1 MSGLLAYFQYQAL
14 FLWLVLAA
22 GWTLSAVNRR
32 RERLRRLG
40 HHKVHRCGGGGGSCG
55 GGGGV
60 YFAPNSAGRIEKGS
74 GSRSG
79 YTLANRSPDGAI
91 AVAGDDAR
99 HLTTSPICGVVASGN
114 GYGGGATGANGDADM
129 GGAVRRAAA
138 SQARLRCGSYTHP
151 SPAVLPPVC
160 AVMPVKGC
168 RPHSLNNWKSLLD
181 LQYGA
186 DLEFVFVVESREDA
200 AVSALEELLN
210 QTGCEAPGAP
220 GRKTGVKMRVVVA
233 GLAQSCSQ
241 KAHNLCAGIESCD
254 PRVARE
260 QGYIL
265 CLDDDV
271 ALHPG
276 SLRDLVEDLQRRP
289 DVFMATGYPYDVP
302 PPGSSF
308 AAYLALA
315 YHLPLLI
322 AFSIAPDTAFV
333 WGGCML
339 LRADRL
345 LPGDPGGLLR
355 AWRNGGYSDDLILAS
370 YCTER
375 RLGIRVPPFA
385 IFPQRLDA
393 SMTWAAWLNYLHR
406 QLFVLDT
413 YTNEHNRKTNHT
425 MMWLHS
431 ILSWL
436 LVLPSLAVLQG
447 ARRAC
452 NSRRRRPPW
461 TRCRHGAT
469 TAVATAAGGGGR
481 GGGGLGGGALRTR
494 LHDSRDLGLVPGAV
508 PQPCRTTRTPLVVS
522 LGSPVGG
529 NDAVQCRTAGSHD
542 VHLLC
547 PHGCLGRG
555 GVSETRGE
563 SHPDLPAIGVGV
575 EGGREG
581 AGIIPHHPPSSPPHH
596 KFGSKSADCGSGHN
610 KRALA
615 HVFLG
620 CVGCLGFDDR
630 GVSPLLIILT
640 RMLMCVCVCV
650 ARVCVC
656 VCVCVSRVCVCVCG
670 EKK

>member
-1 MSGLLAYFQYQAL
+1 
-14 FLWLVLAA
+14 
-22 GWTLSAVNRR
+22 
-32 RERLRRLG
+32 
-40 HHKVHRCGGGGGSCG
+40 
-55 GGGGV
+55 
-60 YFAPNSAGRIEKGS
+60 
-74 GSRSG
+74 
-79 YTLANRSPDGAI
+79 
-91 AVAGDDAR
+91 
-99 HLTTSPICGVVASGN
+99 
-114 GYGGGATGANGDADM
+114 M

-436 LVLPSLAVLQG
+436 LVLPSLAALLTLVTQFCKALVG
-447 ARRAC
+447 LAIAAAVG
-452 NSRRRRPPW
+452 
-461 TRCRHGAT
+461 RHGLVAGT
-469 TAVATAAGGGGR
+469 APLLPLLQLPGGAVAVAAGWAAAHCALVFMTAEILALFRVLSPNPVVQHVPLSWFRWGRLWAAMMLSNAVLPVVMTYTYFVPTVVWGGVVYRKRGGR
-481 GGGGLGGGALRTR
+481 VT
-494 LHDSRDLGLVPGAV
+494 PI
-508 PQPCRTTRTPLVVS
+508 CRR
-522 LGSPVGG
+522 
-529 NDAVQCRTAGSHD
+529 
-542 VHLLC
+542 
-547 PHGCLGRG
+547 
-555 GVSETRGE
+555 
-563 SHPDLPAIGVGV
+563 
-575 EGGREG
+575 
-581 AGIIPHHPPSSPPHH
+581 
-596 KFGSKSADCGSGHN
+596 
-610 KRALA
+610 
-615 HVFLG
+615 
-620 CVGCLGFDDR
+620 
-630 GVSPLLIILT
+630 
-640 RMLMCVCVCV
+640 
-650 ARVCVC
+650 
-656 VCVCVSRVCVCVCG
+656 
-670 EKK
+670 